1 MRRSL
6 EILLFLRQDIIYFDI
21 VIIIIIFIMIIYIY
35 VCIFIYSI
43 AVQPEDAGES
53 SLIPGQILSAALS
66 HSGLRLAISDDYKTC
81 KVWDISELPDR

>member
-6 EILLFLRQDIIYFDI
+6 EILLFLRQYIIYFDI
-21 VIIIIIFIMIIYIY
+21 VIIIIRFIMT
-35 VCIFIYSI
+35 IYSI
-43 AVQPEDAGES
+43 AAQPEDAGES